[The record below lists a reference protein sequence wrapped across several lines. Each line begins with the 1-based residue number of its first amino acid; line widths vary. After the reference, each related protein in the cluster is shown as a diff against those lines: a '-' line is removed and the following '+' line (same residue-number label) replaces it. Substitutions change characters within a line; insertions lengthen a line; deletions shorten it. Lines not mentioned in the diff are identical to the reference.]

1 MGPREYSKKNKSP
14 KMKQSDSKT
23 MHYSKN
29 LLYKPGLEHQ
39 NSETNNNEAPMVH
52 GLAADYS

>member
-1 MGPREYSKKNKSP
+1 
-14 KMKQSDSKT
+14 MKQSDSKT

-39 NSETNNNEAPMVH
+39 NNLGSETNNNNCSVPEQ
-52 GLAADYS
+52 LL